1 MSRKVVH
8 EHKIPKPIT
17 VVLYAIALA
26 LTLNL
31 AKPFMDVSPAAAG
44 YHSNLESSVTMLNS
58 ILLRIE
64 NRIDDIEDKIDDIDD
79 NMESV
84 WSAVLDIGYTLDSV
98 ESTVE
103 SLDSY

>member
-8 EHKIPKPIT
+8 EYKIPKTIT
-17 VVLYAIALA
+17 LVLYAIALA

-31 AKPFMDVSPAAAG
+31 AKPFMDVSPAAG
-44 YHSNLESSVTMLNS
+44 YPSNLESSVTMMNS